1 MTHNNAQR
9 EQNDMTYEIIETSGI
24 GPNLRKTVVA
34 TADSL
39 ADAIAL
45 ARSMFNVIDL
55 EIDALNPRC
64 ADFYTA
70 CNRVMQIEPW
80 A

>member
-1 MTHNNAQR
+1 MN
-9 EQNDMTYEIIETSGI
+9 YEIIETFGV
-24 GPNLRKTVVA
+24 GPYRRKTVIA

-45 ARSMFNVIDL
+45 AHDMFNVIEL
-55 EIDALNPRC
+55 EIDSINPRC
-64 ADFYTA
+64 ADFYTG
-70 CNRVMQIEPW
+70 CNRVMQIEPY

>member
-1 MTHNNAQR
+1 MN
-9 EQNDMTYEIIETSGI
+9 YEIIETFGV
-24 GPNLRKTVVA
+24 GPNRRKTVIA

-45 ARSMFNVIDL
+45 AHNMFTIIDL
-55 EIDALNPRC
+55 EIDASNPLC
-64 ADFYTA
+64 ADFYTSA
-70 CNRVMQIEPW
+70 GRVMQIEPY

>member
-1 MTHNNAQR
+1 
-9 EQNDMTYEIIETSGI
+9 MTYEIFETTGI
-24 GPNLRKTVVA
+24 GPSRVKTVHGSA
-34 TADSL
+34 NTL
-39 ADAIAL
+39 ADAIAM
-45 ARSMFNVIDL
+45 ARDMFTIIDL

-70 CNRVMQIEPW
+70 CNRVMSIEPW

>member
-1 MTHNNAQR
+1 MN
-9 EQNDMTYEIIETSGI
+9 YEIIETAGLY
-24 GPNLRKTVVA
+24 PNTRKTVIA

-45 ARSMFNVIDL
+45 AHDMFVIIDL
-55 EIDALNPRC
+55 ERDPLNQHC
-64 ADFYTA
+64 ADIYTA
-70 CNRVMQIEPW
+70 TGRVMSIEPR

>member
-1 MTHNNAQR
+1 
-9 EQNDMTYEIIETSGI
+9 MTYVIFETSGI
-24 GPNLRKTVVA
+24 GPNLRKKTHA
-34 TADSL
+34 TADTL

-70 CNRVMQIEPW
+70 CNRVMSIEPW

>member
-1 MTHNNAQR
+1 
-9 EQNDMTYEIIETSGI
+9 MTYEIIETFGI
-24 GPNLRKTVVA
+24 GPNRRKHIVA

-45 ARSMFNVIDL
+45 AHDMFVIIDL
-55 EIDALNPRC
+55 ERDPLNQHC
-64 ADFYTA
+64 ADFYTTTG
-70 CNRVMQIEPW
+70 RVMQIEPY

>member
-1 MTHNNAQR
+1 MN
-9 EQNDMTYEIIETSGI
+9 YEIIETFGV
-24 GPNLRKTVVA
+24 GPYRRKTVIA

-45 ARSMFNVIDL
+45 AHDMFVIIDL
-55 EIDALNPRC
+55 ERDPLNQHC
-64 ADFYTA
+64 ADFITSA
-70 CNRVMQIEPW
+70 GRVMQIEPY